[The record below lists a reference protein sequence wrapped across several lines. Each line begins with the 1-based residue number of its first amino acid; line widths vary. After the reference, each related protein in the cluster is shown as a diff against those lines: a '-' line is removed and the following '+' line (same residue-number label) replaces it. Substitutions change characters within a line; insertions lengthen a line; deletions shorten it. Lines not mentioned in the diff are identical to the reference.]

1 MVEVLSRERGTAS
14 GVRRPA
20 AKGYSEAPSPRVRIL
35 AGSEIAIGPGK
46 ADLLRAIDDTGSI
59 SAAARRMGMSY
70 RRAWLLVHTMND
82 CFQSP
87 LVEAA
92 KGGAAGGGAQ
102 LTTAGRD
109 VLRHYDDV
117 ARIIAER
124 FAPYLRE
131 RRSRRGKGGGRAN
144 R

>member
-1 MVEVLSRERGTAS
+1 MNDRLE
-14 GVRRPA
+14 
-20 AKGYSEAPSPRVRIL
+20 PRIRIL
-35 AGSEIAIGPGK
+35 LGSSIAIGPGK
-46 ADLLRAIDDTGSI
+46 AALLEAIGDTGSI
-59 SAAARRMGMSY
+59 AAAGRRMGMSY
-70 RRAWLLVHTMND
+70 RRAWLLVHTMNE

-92 KGGAAGGGAQ
+92 KGGTAGGGAQ

-131 RRSRRGKGGGRAN
+131 ARPRRRKAGGRAS